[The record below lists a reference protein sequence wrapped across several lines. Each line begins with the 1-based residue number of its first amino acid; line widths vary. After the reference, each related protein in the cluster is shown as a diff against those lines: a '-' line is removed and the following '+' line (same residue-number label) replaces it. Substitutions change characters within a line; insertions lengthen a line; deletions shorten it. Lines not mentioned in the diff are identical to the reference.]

1 MKVLPSYNYVIGL
14 LTVYG
19 SFLNNES
26 SEIQVAL
33 YDDFNSGLYTEES
46 TVRFKNFNM
55 DYPNLTLTSLPIRGV
70 VSNTIYW
77 VEM

>member
-1 MKVLPSYNYVIGL
+1 MKVLKVTIIIIGL

-33 YDDFNSGLYTEES
+33 YYDFNSGLYT
-46 TVRFKNFNM
+46 
-55 DYPNLTLTSLPIRGV
+55 
-70 VSNTIYW
+70 
-77 VEM
+77 

>member
-1 MKVLPSYNYVIGL
+1 MKVLKVTIIIIGL

-46 TVRFKNFNM
+46 TVRFKKLQHGLSKPNF
-55 DYPNLTLTSLPIRGV
+55 DVTS
-70 VSNTIYW
+70 N
-77 VEM
+77 